1 MVTVN
6 ERYYP
11 TDIIESIVS
20 RHLRISVEDGILY
33 EQARRCVCNAFDAAE
48 DYTNRIIVS
57 SMVEFTTDEVED
69 GIISLPTAPIQQAK
83 VLYLDDSGAWQE
95 MGARDYELMVN
106 SHVAKIRLFTDYG
119 ASRYKVIGLCGFNDY
134 SGERE
139 ATYAL
144 PGAIEQA
151 VCLLAGTF
159 FEFQADNLSGTIT
172 SELPMSAK
180 ALLNPW
186 RIYPYGG

>member
-1 MVTVN
+1 MITVN

-57 SMVEFTTDEVED
+57 SMAEFTFDEVED
-69 GIISLPTAPIQQAK
+69 GIISLPTAPIQQVK
-83 VLYLDDSGAWQE
+83 VLYLDDSGKWQE
-95 MGARDYELMVN
+95 MGARDYELLVN
-106 SHVAKIRLFTDYG
+106 SHVAKIRLLTDYG
-119 ASRYKVIGLCGFNDY
+119 ASRYKVVGLCGFSDY